1 MAIAKQR
8 QSNLELYRIIIM
20 ILIIAHHYVVN
31 SGLIEVMRQ
40 NPITTKSLYLY
51 LFGMWGKTGINCFIL
66 ITGYFMCQS
75 RITLRKFTKLV
86 FWVLFYRIV
95 IYLIFCA
102 FGYSDF
108 SILSVARKLWPIY
121 DITDGF
127 TSCFLVFFL
136 TIPFLNI
143 LIQNMSKRQHTLL
156 LVLSLFIYSIWA
168 KMPYISVNMNYVI
181 WFDILYLISSYIR
194 IYGVFEGVSHKK
206 WGWLTLLSI
215 LLAMSSVIV
224 ILLLNKPKNAYYL
237 VSDSN
242 AILAVVVSVC
252 AFMYFKNYPMK
263 YHKWINSVGASTF
276 GVLLI
281 HAQSDTMRQWLWKD
295 TLNNVGMY
303 NQGGVIYIHSI
314 VSVLGIFIICSIID
328 QLRLKYLETPLFNAL
343 DKYMAKRNNKF
354 IFEWT

>member
-1 MAIAKQR
+1 
-8 QSNLELYRIIIM
+8 M

-66 ITGYFMCQS
+66 ITGFFMCQS

-242 AILAVVVSVC
+242 AILAVVVSIC
-252 AFMYFKNYPMK
+252 AFMYFKSYPMK